1 MQKVIVLDFGAQY
14 GQLIARR
21 VRDLRVYSE
30 IMPCDAPASEIA
42 AAEPSAIILSGGP
55 ASVYAEDAPEL
66 DPGIFDLDLP
76 ILGFC
81 YGQQIMAKTLGGVV
95 GHTEVGEYGPATIE
109 RVANAMGLV
118 GTDLQYFRALVNF
131 NQEKDS
137 SKKKEVFK
145 ELRAIAKENEM
156 TLVGEDQYD
165 YYESW
170 INPALRELVPQ
181 VPEATPAQVADMLA
195 FDTQAAEVKK
205 ALKLLE
211 KVGLLR
217 KAPDGHFEQSSK
229 AITTGNIEVTSLS
242 VREMHRQMG
251 ELAVRSLDEV
261 PVNERD
267 ISGLTVGISEDAYGR
282 ITKEIEDFRR
292 RVASIVLQDTD
303 EDRVYR
309 LNVQLFPLTKKF
321 KGGVK
326 NA

>member
-1 MQKVIVLDFGAQY
+1 MKPVMEYQNFRLY
-14 GQLIARR
+14 
-21 VRDLRVYSE
+21 VRDFYTERKIRSGFTWRDFAKAAGYSS
-30 IMPCDAPASEIA
+30 PVFLKLVCDGKAN
-42 AAEPSAIILSGGP
+42 LS
-55 ASVYAEDAPEL
+55 D
-66 DPGIFDLDLP
+66 
-76 ILGFC
+76 
-81 YGQQIMAKTLGGVV
+81 V
-95 GHTEVGEYGPATIE
+95 GIE

-170 INPALRELVPQ
+170 INPVLRELVPQ

-211 KVGLLR
+211 KVGLLN
-217 KAPDGHFEQSSK
+217 KNADGSFEQSSK

-267 ISGLTVGISEDAYGR
+267 ISGLTLGISESAYSR

-292 RVASIVLQDTD
+292 RVASIVLQETE

-326 NA
+326 NV

>member
-1 MQKVIVLDFGAQY
+1 MKRVMEYQNFRLY
-14 GQLIARR
+14 
-21 VRDLRVYSE
+21 VRDFYTERKIRSGFTWRDFAKAAGYSS
-30 IMPCDAPASEIA
+30 PVFLKLVCDGKAN
-42 AAEPSAIILSGGP
+42 LS
-55 ASVYAEDAPEL
+55 D
-66 DPGIFDLDLP
+66 
-76 ILGFC
+76 
-81 YGQQIMAKTLGGVV
+81 V
-95 GHTEVGEYGPATIE
+95 GIE

-118 GTDLQYFRALVNF
+118 GADLQYFRALVNF

-137 SKKKEVFK
+137 SKKKVVFK

-292 RVASIVLQDTD
+292 RVASIVLQDAD

>member
-1 MQKVIVLDFGAQY
+1 MKRVMEYQNYRLY
-14 GQLIARR
+14 
-21 VRDLRVYSE
+21 VRDFYTERKIRSGFTWRDFAKAAGYSS
-30 IMPCDAPASEIA
+30 PVFLKLVCDGKTN
-42 AAEPSAIILSGGP
+42 LS
-55 ASVYAEDAPEL
+55 D
-66 DPGIFDLDLP
+66 
-76 ILGFC
+76 
-81 YGQQIMAKTLGGVV
+81 V
-95 GHTEVGEYGPATIE
+95 GIE

-118 GTDLQYFRALVNF
+118 GADLQYFRALVNF

-170 INPALRELVPQ
+170 INPVLRELAPQ

-211 KVGLLR
+211 KVGLLNKDSKGR
-217 KAPDGHFEQSSK
+217 FEQSSK

-282 ITKEIEDFRR
+282 IAKEIEDFRR
-292 RVASIVLQDTD
+292 RVASIVMQDTD

-309 LNVQLFPLTKKF
+309 LNIQLFPLTKKF
-321 KGGVK
+321 KGRGN

>member
-1 MQKVIVLDFGAQY
+1 MKRVMEYQNFRLY
-14 GQLIARR
+14 
-21 VRDLRVYSE
+21 VRDFYTERKIRSGFTWRDFAKAAGYSS
-30 IMPCDAPASEIA
+30 PVFLKLVCDGKAN
-42 AAEPSAIILSGGP
+42 LS
-55 ASVYAEDAPEL
+55 D
-66 DPGIFDLDLP
+66 
-76 ILGFC
+76 
-81 YGQQIMAKTLGGVV
+81 V
-95 GHTEVGEYGPATIE
+95 GIE

-170 INPALRELVPQ
+170 INPVLRELVPQ

-211 KVGLLR
+211 KVGLLN
-217 KAPDGHFEQSSK
+217 KNADGSFEQSSK

-267 ISGLTVGISEDAYGR
+267 ISGLTLGISESAYSR

-292 RVASIVLQDTD
+292 RVASIVLQETE

>member
-1 MQKVIVLDFGAQY
+1 
-14 GQLIARR
+14 
-21 VRDLRVYSE
+21 
-30 IMPCDAPASEIA
+30 
-42 AAEPSAIILSGGP
+42 
-55 ASVYAEDAPEL
+55 
-66 DPGIFDLDLP
+66 
-76 ILGFC
+76 
-81 YGQQIMAKTLGGVV
+81 
-95 GHTEVGEYGPATIE
+95 
-109 RVANAMGLV
+109 
-118 GTDLQYFRALVNF
+118 
-131 NQEKDS
+131 
-137 SKKKEVFK
+137 
-145 ELRAIAKENEM
+145 
-156 TLVGEDQYD
+156 
-165 YYESW
+165 
-170 INPALRELVPQ
+170 
-181 VPEATPAQVADMLA
+181 MLA

-211 KVGLLR
+211 KVGLLN
-217 KAPDGHFEQSSK
+217 KNADGSFEQSSK

-267 ISGLTVGISEDAYGR
+267 ISGLTLGISESAYSR

-292 RVASIVLQDTD
+292 RVASIVLQETE